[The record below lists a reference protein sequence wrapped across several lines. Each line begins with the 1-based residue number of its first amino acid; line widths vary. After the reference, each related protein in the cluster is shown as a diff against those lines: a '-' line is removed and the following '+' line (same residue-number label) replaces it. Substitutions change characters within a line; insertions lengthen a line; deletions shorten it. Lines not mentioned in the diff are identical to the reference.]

1 MKLHDICV
9 IFKAETNQPQVKH
22 NMKKHKNYI
31 YLDLLF
37 NQFYENNPGNDRK
50 FNLPSSLKCHR
61 IQEVHAL
68 QGDQCCTHC
77 PKRLQ
82 YYFAGWQTKKNR
94 KPCLYHILNVG
105 IPVRPLIDSFDSNI
119 NILARNPGL
128 FEESLLEE
136 PRLKSLK
143 ILGQQRQIEN

>member
-1 MKLHDICV
+1 MPS
-9 IFKAETNQPQVKH
+9 KATNAAHIAPNACSTTLRV
-22 NMKKHKNYI
+22 
-31 YLDLLF
+31 
-37 NQFYENNPGNDRK
+37 G
-50 FNLPSSLKCHR
+50 
-61 IQEVHAL
+61 
-68 QGDQCCTHC
+68 
-77 PKRLQ
+77 KR
-82 YYFAGWQTKKNR
+82 KKNR

-143 ILGQQRQIEN
+143 ILGQQRQIENWLNISDMFVFVRLRICICSDVCVFFGHSRTVSLDLVQ

>member
-1 MKLHDICV
+1 MLH
-9 IFKAETNQPQVKH
+9 TLPQTPAVLVCGLA
-22 NMKKHKNYI
+22 NEKKI
-31 YLDLLF
+31 
-37 NQFYENNPGNDRK
+37 ENRA
-50 FNLPSSLKCHR
+50 FTTS
-61 IQEVHAL
+61 
-68 QGDQCCTHC
+68 
-77 PKRLQ
+77 
-82 YYFAGWQTKKNR
+82 F
-94 KPCLYHILNVG
+94 NVG